1 MKPAILMVDDEP
13 AVLFGYARYFA
24 QAGYETADAASLAEA
39 RKAVQARRF
48 DAVLLDLNLPDGNGL
63 EWIPG
68 LREEHPAV
76 AIVVITGKGD
86 IPTAVEAMRRGADH
100 FLVKPVDMEGL
111 EVSLRKSLELSALRR
126 ADRLS
131 QRLKKQ
137 TEEPC
142 FGESAAMAGVRESLV
157 LMSGNDSPLLIQ
169 GETGTGKGVCARW
182 VHDRG
187 LRKDGP
193 LVELNCSAMH
203 GELLA
208 SELFGHAKGAFT
220 SAHQSKQGLIE
231 VADGGTLFLDEI
243 GDMDPAVQA
252 QLLKVIEEK
261 TYRRLGETAN
271 RQSDFRLICAT
282 NRDLPEQV
290 RQGRFRS
297 DLYFRINLF
306 PVTIPPL
313 RERTGDIPCL
323 AEHFLSRAGHADR
336 TLPQDV
342 TELLLAYSWP
352 GNVRELRNVIER
364 AVLLARGGGLTRDHF
379 PGIGAPHSG
388 APAGP
393 HLQRTRSLKD
403 LEKEYLQNLIA
414 ESGGDL
420 KQVAAVLDVSRATL
434 YRKIKELREEK

>member
-1 MKPAILMVDDEP
+1 MKNAILMVDDEP

-63 EWIPG
+63 DWIPA

-76 AIVVITGKGD
+76 AIIVITGQGD
-86 IPTAVEAMRRGADH
+86 IPTAVEAMRRGADN

-131 QRLKKQ
+131 QRLKPQ
-137 TEEPC
+137 AEEPC
-142 FGESAAMAGVRESLV
+142 FGESAAMAAVRESLA
-157 LMSGNDSPLLIQ
+157 LMSGNDSPVLIQ

-182 VHDRG
+182 IHEHG

-203 GELLA
+203 GDLLA

-220 SAHQSKQGLIE
+220 SAHQTKQGLIE

-282 NRDLPEQV
+282 NMDLPEQV
-290 RQGRFRS
+290 KQGRFRS

-306 PVTIPPL
+306 PITLPPL
-313 RERTGDIPCL
+313 RDRAGDIACL
-323 AEHFLSRAGHADR
+323 VEHILARTGHADR

-342 TELLLAYSWP
+342 KDLLLAYSWP
-352 GNVRELRNVIER
+352 GNVRELRNVLER
-364 AVLLARGGGLTRDHF
+364 AVLLARGAGLTRDHF
-379 PGIGAPHSG
+379 PGIGTSPAAASG
-388 APAGP
+388 PLP
-393 HLQRTRSLKD
+393 RRTKSLKD
-403 LEKEYLQNLIA
+403 MEKEYLQNLIA

-420 KQVAAVLDVSRATL
+420 KQVAEVLDVSRATL
-434 YRKIKELREEK
+434 YRKIKELREGM